1 MSKTTLITIFVLLT
15 ATGYPQKN
23 YFILI
28 QSNNRRIFFVNNDN
42 KILNPSSIINFI
54 ESDTIPKNF
63 PPVKKDDAFSRLMA
77 GVVNDTAILYNSYVD
92 VVPKKDTVKMEAV
105 KKPVIKVDSPVAVVS
120 KKDTG
125 KSEVEKKPVLK
136 IDSAIASSQKEYKAD
151 SLQRGTV
158 VINKEEKK
166 KDSVQIPQQRVFAEK
181 LYEQKNDSTLKLIY
195 ADINKD
201 GKCDT
206 VYMVIPLEESV
217 ISKQQTDTVKK
228 IAETIVTKKDSA
240 RGLPKDTALAVI
252 KQDEKTN
259 AGSLITPKVSDSVKK
274 DSAVAEKKTPS
285 KIFAGNTNCKNTATD
300 YDVDKLRVKMLAVEN
315 EDDKIMAA
323 RKFFRIK
330 CFSTNQIKALSEV
343 FPTDEGRY
351 KLFDTAYPY
360 VSDYGNYPQLSTLLT
375 SQYYINRFSAMIK
388 Q

>member
-1 MSKTTLITIFVLLT
+1 
-15 ATGYPQKN
+15 
-23 YFILI
+23 
-28 QSNNRRIFFVNNDN
+28 
-42 KILNPSSIINFI
+42 
-54 ESDTIPKNF
+54 
-63 PPVKKDDAFSRLMA
+63 
-77 GVVNDTAILYNSYVD
+77 
-92 VVPKKDTVKMEAV
+92 MEAV

-201 GKCDT
+201 GKRDT